1 MSYSMTESEFRDL
14 MRVTASDGCERR
26 QVRSGSTSLLE
37 KQPMSYAVVIWSVAT
52 DAIAKCHCYGHLCGH
67 CNDAKV
73 VLNALRHTH
82 AHSDNADICAVC
94 GLDLREDIHLRA

>member
-37 KQPMSYAVVIWSVAT
+37 KQPMSYKERRARWKSEGKCVSCGKSP
-52 DAIAKCHCYGHLCGH
+52 AIPARKYCTPCLEKHW
-67 CNDAKV
+67 
-73 VLNALRHTH
+73 LRT
-82 AHSDNADICAVC
+82 NF
-94 GLDLREDIHLRA
+94 